1 MICLLASLLTVSTE
15 AVTDAKPP
23 SHTTM
28 VVTSNACFPRLSR
41 VVSGILLNS
50 LVLRD
55 DIRAGRVGSRALSCR
70 LIRGAPVDNRH
81 RSAPFQ
87 SFPVS
92 AERPSGGG
100 GQ

>member
-28 VVTSNACFPRLSR
+28 VVTSNACFPQLSR

-50 LVLRD
+50 PRYGTIFEQDESGVEHF
-55 DIRAGRVGSRALSCR
+55 RA
-70 LIRGAPVDNRH
+70 D
-81 RSAPFQ
+81 
-87 SFPVS
+87 
-92 AERPSGGG
+92 
-100 GQ
+100 